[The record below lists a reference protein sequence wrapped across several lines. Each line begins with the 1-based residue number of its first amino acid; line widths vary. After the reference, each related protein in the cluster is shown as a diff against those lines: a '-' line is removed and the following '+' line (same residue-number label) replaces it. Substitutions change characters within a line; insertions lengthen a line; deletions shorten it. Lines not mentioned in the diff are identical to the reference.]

1 MDSAVSHLKRK
12 QRTPSS
18 PVSLADYH
26 QVSLLFPSI
35 LPGRTAHLVS
45 LPQLSICL
53 SPRNLVFAIASLSDH
68 SVSGHFSAL
77 TSHGLSADLASCPH
91 PLFHFSVSHSALS
104 LTAPCTPTC
113 WCCLGFLLT
122 LSQSSPTPPTPK
134 QAFILNT
141 RFRFPAAYW
150 LSQLGCL
157 MGFQIQHA
165 TNRTQ
170 DLSPQTCSSPFAL
183 FWRLTQAGSTISPHT
198 RVQSSLP
205 LQYDFI

>member
-1 MDSAVSHLKRK
+1 M
-12 QRTPSS
+12 
-18 PVSLADYH
+18 SLADY
-26 QVSLLFPSI
+26 QPVSLLFPSI

-68 SVSGHFSAL
+68 SVSGCFSAL

-122 LSQSSPTPPTPK
+122 LSSSHSPLPLPSPPSRP
-134 QAFILNT
+134 
-141 RFRFPAAYW
+141 
-150 LSQLGCL
+150 LSYIPGL
-157 MGFQIQHA
+157 GFQLPTVH
-165 TNRTQ
+165 
-170 DLSPQTCSSPFAL
+170 
-183 FWRLTQAGSTISPHT
+183 TIKTS
-198 RVQSSLP
+198 
-205 LQYDFI
+205 